1 MYSVITSFTIVVPFW
16 ITWNH
21 FCGMYSV
28 ITSFTI
34 VVAFW
39 ITWNHFCCMHN
50 VITSFTVVVAFWK
63 GEENNNSKQI
73 MFKILWNQLPLYP
86 LNRYC
91 FCNCFICAMLFLWH
105 NSKQIMFKILWNQLP
120 LYPLNRY
127 CFCNCF
133 ICAMLFLWHKC
144 ILKGQYHEVPRA
156 TLFTILWLEF
166 WTYRC
171 WKWFF
176 FFLPAIKTEFFIEQI
191 PPLLNSLF

>member
-50 VITSFTVVVAFWK
+50 LITSFTVVVAFWK

-105 NSKQIMFKILWNQLP
+105 E
-120 LYPLNRY
+120 
-127 CFCNCF
+127 
-133 ICAMLFLWHKC
+133 C

-156 TLFTILWLEF
+156 ALFTILSLEF

>member
-50 VITSFTVVVAFWK
+50 LITSFTVVVAFWK

-105 NSKQIMFKILWNQLP
+105 
-120 LYPLNRY
+120 
-127 CFCNCF
+127 
-133 ICAMLFLWHKC
+133 KC

-156 TLFTILWLEF
+156 ALFTILSLEF

-176 FFLPAIKTEFFIEQI
+176 FLSSSYQNRIFYWT
-191 PPLLNSLF
+191 NTSTS

>member
-1 MYSVITSFTIVVPFW
+1 
-16 ITWNH
+16 
-21 FCGMYSV
+21 MYSV

-50 VITSFTVVVAFWK
+50 LITSFTVVVAFWK

-91 FCNCFICAMLFLWH
+91 C
-105 NSKQIMFKILWNQLP
+105 
-120 LYPLNRY
+120 
-127 CFCNCF
+127 CNCF

-144 ILKGQYHEVPRA
+144 ILKGSIMRFDARHCS
-156 TLFTILWLEF
+156 LFFHWNFWLIAV
-166 WTYRC
+166 
-171 WKWFF
+171 KSDFF
-176 FFLPAIKTEFFIEQI
+176 SFFQLSKQNF
-191 PPLLNSLF
+191 LLNKYLHFLTAFFNLPNQTWKHRPNIFKFCHHDTVTVPLTRLRTTWEEL

>member
-39 ITWNHFCCMHN
+39 ITCNHFCCMHN

-63 GEENNNSKQI
+63 GEENN
-73 MFKILWNQLPLYP
+73 
-86 LNRYC
+86 
-91 FCNCFICAMLFLWH
+91 

-171 WKWFF
+171 WKCFF

-191 PPLLNSLF
+191 RALLNSLF